1 MDPTADVDETPVKPI
16 TSAGDIEPTA
26 DVVDCPASASER
38 LVVGDNAPIA
48 DVVESPVKPTLAS
61 IVKVRLPK
69 LEVVLRPVKETSVG
83 PCSPHWFEPQ
93 VVPDW
98 FQVLDIRF

>member
-1 MDPTADVDETPVKPI
+1 
-16 TSAGDIEPTA
+16 
-26 DVVDCPASASER
+26 
-38 LVVGDNAPIA
+38 
-48 DVVESPVKPTLAS
+48 LAS